1 MMEKWQKHYLKFVA
15 GAALNAGIFVS
26 YRLYMHHLKNK
37 LKYLNADTFRA
48 VEAEPCLQLDFTHHK
63 DRLKKFDFEV
73 IDDDL
78 GDKQCAFF
86 NFKNVP
92 IILHRL
98 DGYPASI
105 YMVDVDLAGCYENHQ
120 IPTEI
125 AHLFL
130 ETVGLKD
137 VPVTWIS
144 DVINS
149 HVDYMKDL
157 NLSDVR
163 VASEKRREVFIKEQ
177 NEHTEKL
184 KENLEIISL
193 QDYKPTNSFPIVEL
207 DFTKHED
214 SLSVLEFE
222 ETQDDLD
229 NISVA
234 SFKYY
239 DVFAS
244 IQRYH
249 NAESLH
255 YNVYVDID
263 ARKKYGRPED
273 LVRDMLRALEL
284 RNVPVSWVNPEM
296 ASVMDAM
303 TQWDVKKKKNNV
315 KKANKVIVRKKND

>member
-1 MMEKWQKHYLKFVA
+1 MEKWQKYYLKFVA

-63 DRLKKFDFEV
+63 DRLNKFNFEV

-98 DGYPASI
+98 EGYPP
-105 YMVDVDLAGCYENHQ
+105 YMYIVDVDLAGCYENHQ

-130 ETVGLKD
+130 EALGLKD
-137 VPVTWIS
+137 IPVTWVS
-144 DVINS
+144 DTINE
-149 HVDYMKDL
+149 HVSYMADL
-157 NLSDVR
+157 NLTEVR
-163 VASEKRREVFIKEQ
+163 IAAEKRREAYIQQQEA
-177 NEHTEKL
+177 HTESL

-193 QDYKPTNSFPIVEL
+193 DDYKPIHAYPIIEL
-207 DFTKHED
+207 DFTRHED
-214 SLSVLEFE
+214 SLELLKFE
-222 ETQDDLD
+222 ETEDDLD

-234 SFKYY
+234 NFKYC
-239 DVFAS
+239 DVFVT

-263 ARKKYGRPED
+263 ARKKFGRPED
-273 LVRDMLRALEL
+273 LVRDILRALNL
-284 RNVPVSWVNPEM
+284 RNIPVSWVNPQMTDVIE
-296 ASVMDAM
+296 AM
-303 TQWDVKKKKNNV
+303 TKWDVNKKKSNV
-315 KKANKVIVRKKND
+315 KKANKVTVRKKND